1 MAEQF
6 ENPGK
11 GSGKRKTPYVDEYGE
26 DLTAEAAKGNLDPI
40 IGREKEVY
48 RICQILSRRKK
59 NNPIILGD
67 PGVGKTALVEAI
79 AQRIVD
85 KKVAR
90 TLLKKRVISINISNI
105 VAGTKYRGEFEERMK
120 NIVDELK
127 NNKDI
132 IVFIDELH
140 TIVGAGGVS
149 GSLDAS
155 NILKPALARGQVQCI
170 GATTLDEY
178 RENIEDDGALTRRF
192 QEVFI
197 DPPSEEDTIEIL
209 QKIKGNYEEYHA
221 VEYTDDAIEACVTLS
236 TRYITSRELPD
247 KAIDLLDESGAKVH
261 LSEIKVPVHIKKAEM
276 EVESITLDKLKAVEE
291 QDYEKAAHFRD
302 KEIQSKNRIE
312 GKITAWEKSLRDK
325 KKKVTAEDI
334 AETISQATGIPVT
347 RMTGDESKIILAM
360 ETELKKMIIGQDQA
374 VDALSKVIKRS
385 RTGVSS
391 AKKPIGSFMFL
402 GPTGVGKTETVKA
415 ITNYYFGS
423 EDHLIRIDMSEYM
436 EKFAVSRLIGSPPGY
451 VGHEDGGQLT
461 EQVRRRPYSVVL
473 FDEIEKAH
481 PDVFNTLLQ
490 VLDEGRLTDSLG
502 RTVDFTNTIIIMTSN
517 VGAKKVSE
525 FGTGI
530 GFETKKSSIAGRKAH
545 TEAIIAKE
553 LKNKFAPEFLNRLDD
568 IILFDGLKEEH
579 VIEIAELEEAI
590 NDEEPKPDETT
601 ESEPTTEPVKEKEE
615 DPEKEESEET
625 TEDDTN
631 DESVDDK
638 QVEDEPKK
646 EEKPQ
651 PVIVEKKEPT
661 ETEIQEKKESR
672 KEKIKQLIADKIAE
686 MTKQVNDADTIE
698 EQMILQAKLVALIAF
713 VPDFDYGEKDVPDI
727 YFYPPK
733 PTVDHEFARWFVND
747 PTFGVMEDLQY
758 PNLR

>member
-1 MAEQF
+1 MADKF
-6 ENPGK
+6 ESPKGGK
-11 GSGKRKTPYVDEYGE
+11 KKTPYVDEYGE
-26 DLTAEAAKGNLDPI
+26 DLTAEAREGNLDPI

-90 TLLKKRVISINISNI
+90 TLLNKRIVSINISNI

-120 NIVDELK
+120 FIVDELK
-127 NNKDI
+127 SNPDI

-178 RENIEDDGALTRRF
+178 RENIETDGALTRRF

-209 QKIKGNYEEYHA
+209 QRIKDNYEEYHA
-221 VEYTDDAIEACVTLS
+221 VEYTDEALEACVTLS

-247 KAIDLLDESGAKVH
+247 KAIDLMDEAGAKVH
-261 LSEIKVPVHIKKAEM
+261 LSEIKVPIHIKKAEDEADLM
-276 EVESITLDKLKAVEE
+276 SLDKLKAVEE
-291 QDYEKAAHFRD
+291 QDYELAAACRD
-302 KEIQSKNRIE
+302 KELQHRKNIE
-312 GKITAWEKSLRDK
+312 GKIKAWENSLRIK
-325 KKKVTAEDI
+325 KKKVTYEDI
-334 AETISQATGIPVT
+334 AETISNATGIPVT
-347 RMTGDESKIILAM
+347 RMTGDESKIIVEM
-360 ETELKKMIIGQDQA
+360 EKELKKMIIGQDQA

-391 AKKPIGSFMFL
+391 GKKPIGSFMFL

-423 EDHLIRIDMSEYM
+423 EDHLVRIDMSEYM

-451 VGHEDGGQLT
+451 VGYEEGGQLT
-461 EQVRRRPYSVVL
+461 EAVRRKPYSVIL

-517 VGAKKVSE
+517 VGAKKISE
-525 FGTGI
+525 FGMGI
-530 GFETKKSSIAGRKAH
+530 GFETKRDGIASRKAH
-545 TEAIIAKE
+545 TEAIISKE

-568 IILFDGLKEEH
+568 VVLFDQLKHEDILQI
-579 VIEIAELEEAI
+579 VDIEINHLITRMTGQKYNIKVTKAAKEFLA
-590 NDEEPKPDETT
+590 DAGYDPDYGARPLKRAVQTYI
-601 ESEPTTEPVKEKEE
+601 E
-615 DPEKEESEET
+615 DLLADSIITGDIKQ
-625 TEDDTN
+625 DDTIHTITHLKS
-631 DESVDDK
+631 EDK
-638 QVEDEPKK
+638 LSLKK
-646 EEKPQ
+646 
-651 PVIVEKKEPT
+651 
-661 ETEIQEKKESR
+661 
-672 KEKIKQLIADKIAE
+672 
-686 MTKQVNDADTIE
+686 
-698 EQMILQAKLVALIAF
+698 
-713 VPDFDYGEKDVPDI
+713 
-727 YFYPPK
+727 
-733 PTVDHEFARWFVND
+733 
-747 PTFGVMEDLQY
+747 
-758 PNLR
+758 

>member
-1 MAEQF
+1 MADKF
-6 ENPGK
+6 ESPKGGK
-11 GSGKRKTPYVDEYGE
+11 KKTPYVDEYGE
-26 DLTAEAAKGNLDPI
+26 DLTAEAREGNLDPI

-90 TLLKKRVISINISNI
+90 TLLNKRIVSINISNI

-120 NIVDELK
+120 FIVDELK
-127 NNKDI
+127 SNPDI

-178 RENIEDDGALTRRF
+178 RENIETDGALTRRF

-209 QKIKGNYEEYHA
+209 QRIKDNYEEYHA
-221 VEYTDDAIEACVTLS
+221 VEYTDEALEACVTLS

-247 KAIDLLDESGAKVH
+247 KAIDLMDEAGAKVH
-261 LSEIKVPVHIKKAEM
+261 LSEIKVPIHIKKAEDEADLM
-276 EVESITLDKLKAVEE
+276 SLDKLKAVEE
-291 QDYEKAAHFRD
+291 QDYELAAACRD
-302 KEIQSKNRIE
+302 KELQHRKNIE
-312 GKITAWEKSLRDK
+312 GKIKAWENSLRIK
-325 KKKVTAEDI
+325 KKKVTYEDI
-334 AETISQATGIPVT
+334 AETISNATGIPVT
-347 RMTGDESKIILAM
+347 RMTGDESKIIVEM
-360 ETELKKMIIGQDQA
+360 EKELKKMIIGQDQA

-391 AKKPIGSFMFL
+391 GKKPIGSFMFL

-423 EDHLIRIDMSEYM
+423 EDHLVRIDMSEYM

-451 VGHEDGGQLT
+451 VGHEEGGQLT
-461 EQVRRRPYSVVL
+461 EAVRRKPYSVIL

-517 VGAKKVSE
+517 VGAKKISE
-525 FGTGI
+525 FGMGI
-530 GFETKKSSIAGRKAH
+530 GFETKRDGIASRKAH
-545 TEAIIAKE
+545 TEAIISKE

-568 IILFDGLKEEH
+568 VVLFDQLKHEDILQI
-579 VIEIAELEEAI
+579 VDIEINHLITRMTGQKYNIKVTKAAKEFLA
-590 NDEEPKPDETT
+590 DAGYDPDYGARPLKRAVQTYI
-601 ESEPTTEPVKEKEE
+601 E
-615 DPEKEESEET
+615 DFLADSIITGDIKQ
-625 TEDDTN
+625 
-631 DESVDDK
+631 DDK
-638 QVEDEPKK
+638 IHTITHLKSEDKLSFKK
-646 EEKPQ
+646 
-651 PVIVEKKEPT
+651 
-661 ETEIQEKKESR
+661 
-672 KEKIKQLIADKIAE
+672 
-686 MTKQVNDADTIE
+686 
-698 EQMILQAKLVALIAF
+698 
-713 VPDFDYGEKDVPDI
+713 
-727 YFYPPK
+727 
-733 PTVDHEFARWFVND
+733 
-747 PTFGVMEDLQY
+747 
-758 PNLR
+758 